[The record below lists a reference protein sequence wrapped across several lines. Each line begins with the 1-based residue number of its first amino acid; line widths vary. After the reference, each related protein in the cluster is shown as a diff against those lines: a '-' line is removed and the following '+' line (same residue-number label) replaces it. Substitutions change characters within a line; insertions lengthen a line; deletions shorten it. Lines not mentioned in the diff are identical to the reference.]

1 MKLREQ
7 RVLGAS
13 FWLVGCSLARL
24 VLTVVAR
31 AVVLATFGAEGGDTD
46 AFVAAFRLPQILGD
60 HLLGGTLFL
69 CVLPLLVEVRSR
81 RGEAAAWALFRG
93 VLLWAALALG
103 ALSLCY
109 GLAAR
114 PILSLLVPE
123 LARTQGAL
131 LLELAYWLAP
141 ALGLLGLS
149 LLGTAGLQSRRHFA
163 VSALATLAV
172 PVAVIVSVT
181 LLGERAGVTSWAWG
195 LVAGLLVQVGVQFW
209 ALMQFGFRFGRAPVA
224 EPSLGKSPTRQGT
237 PPNQLRP
244 SREGGSRYGDGATWL
259 VALTVAVAIVLGQV
273 SILVQQYFGSRL
285 PGALTYLYYAE
296 GLVKLPLGLTLVP
309 LVAALFPL
317 LAHDWSEGRPAAVR
331 ENVLQGLRALLLLSV
346 GVLVMMVVSAPGLI
360 HFIFVRKAF
369 TAENAQLLSGV
380 FLVYALALLPLGA
393 GQLVSRSLYAS
404 GAVRLVLMAS
414 GVKLVAAVLLYAGL
428 YRWGRLWGLA
438 GGYVVV
444 QWVMLLALVVGFARR
459 HGPVGWG
466 ALMPAVRDTLL
477 AGAAALL
484 VGGVV
489 RWLLLR
495 PWSQEV
501 WTDLVALALAG
512 GVFVLVAWLLGNTE
526 LRLLVARLRERAT
539 R

>member
-1 MKLREQ
+1 MKWGLRPLRLREQ

-13 FWLVGCSLARL
+13 FWLVGSSLVRL
-24 VLTVVAR
+24 MLTVVAR
-31 AVVLATFGAEGGDTD
+31 AVVVATFGAEGGDTD

-114 PILSLLVPE
+114 PILGLLVPE

-181 LLGERAGVTSWAWG
+181 LLGERVGVTSWAWG

-209 ALMQFGFRFGRAPVA
+209 ALLQFGFRFGRAPVGESA
-224 EPSLGKSPTRQGT
+224 LGKSPTRQ
-237 PPNQLRP
+237 
-244 SREGGSRYGDGATWL
+244 SRHGHGATWL
-259 VALTVAVAIVLGQV
+259 VALPVAVAIVVGQV
-273 SILVQQYFGSRL
+273 SILVQQYFASQL

-296 GLVKLPLGLTLVP
+296 GLVKLPLGLALVP

-331 ENVLQGLRALLLLSV
+331 ENVLQGLRAVLLLSV
-346 GVLVMMVVSAPGLI
+346 GVVVMVVVSAPGLI

-369 TAENAQLLSGV
+369 TAENARLLSGV

-393 GQLVSRSLYAS
+393 GQLVSRCLYAS
-404 GAVRLVLMAS
+404 GAVRMVLMAS

-444 QWVMLLALVVGFARR
+444 QWVMLLALVGGFARR

-466 ALMPAVRDTLL
+466 ALMPAARDTLL

-512 GVFVLVAWLLGNTE
+512 GVFVLVAWLLGNAE

>member
-13 FWLVGCSLARL
+13 LWLVGCSLARL
-24 VLTVVAR
+24 LLTVVAQ
-31 AVVLATFGAEGGDTD
+31 AVVVATFGAERGDTD

-93 VLLWAALALG
+93 VLLWSAVALG
-103 ALSLCY
+103 ATSVGY

-114 PILSLLVPE
+114 PALSLLVPE

-131 LLELAYWLAP
+131 LLGLAYWLAP

-149 LLGTAGLQSRRHFA
+149 MLGTAGLQSRRHFA
-163 VSALATLAV
+163 TSALATLAV
-172 PVAVIVSVT
+172 PLAVIVSVSS
-181 LLGERAGVTSWAWG
+181 LGERVGVTSWAWG

-209 ALMQFGFRFGRAPVA
+209 ALVRFGFRFGRRGAA
-224 EPSLGKSPTRQGT
+224 RCALASGRGKP
-237 PPNQLRP
+237 RP
-244 SREGGSRYGDGATWL
+244 CDGATWL
-259 VALTVAVAIVLGQV
+259 VALPVAAAIMVGQV

-296 GLVKLPLGLTLVP
+296 ALVRLPLGLALAP

-317 LAHDWSEGRPAAVR
+317 LAHDWAEGRPAAMR

-346 GVLVMMVVSAPGLI
+346 GVLVVAVVSAPGLI
-360 HFIFVRKAF
+360 GFIFVRKAF
-369 TAENAQLLSGV
+369 TAENARLLSGV
-380 FLVYALALLPLGA
+380 FLVYAAGLLPLGA

-404 GAVRLVLMAS
+404 GAVVMVLVAS
-414 GVKLVAAVLLYAGL
+414 SAKLVAALLLYAGL

-444 QWVMLLALVVGFARR
+444 QWVMLLALVGGFARR
-459 HGPVGWG
+459 HGPVRWG
-466 ALMPAVRDTLL
+466 ALLPAVRDTLL
-477 AGAAALL
+477 AGSAALL
-484 VGGVV
+484 VGGAV
-489 RWLLLR
+489 RWLLLQ
-495 PWSQEV
+495 PWSREV
-501 WTDLVALALAG
+501 WTDLVALALTG
-512 GVFVLVAWLLGNTE
+512 GVFLLVAWLLGNAE
-526 LRLLVARLRERAT
+526 LRLLVARLREGAR

>member
-24 VLTVVAR
+24 MLTVVAR

-209 ALMQFGFRFGRAPVA
+209 ALVQFGFRWG
-224 EPSLGKSPTRQGT
+224 
-237 PPNQLRP
+237 LRP
-244 SREGGSRYGDGATWL
+244 LRWGLRPLRFGGRDAARCALASGRGEPRPYDGATWL
-259 VALTVAVAIVLGQV
+259 VALPVAVAIVVGQV
-273 SILVQQYFGSRL
+273 SILVQQYFASQL

-346 GVLVMMVVSAPGLI
+346 GVLVMVVVSAPGLI

-369 TAENAQLLSGV
+369 TAENARLLSGV

-404 GAVRLVLMAS
+404 GAVRMVLMAS

-444 QWVMLLALVVGFARR
+444 QWVMLLALVGGFARR

-512 GVFVLVAWLLGNTE
+512 GVFVLVAWLLGNAE

>member
-1 MKLREQ
+1 MKLSEQ

-24 VLTVVAR
+24 MLTVVAR
-31 AVVLATFGAEGGDTD
+31 AVVVATFGAEGGDTD

-93 VLLWAALALG
+93 VLLWAAVALG

-181 LLGERAGVTSWAWG
+181 LLGERVGVTSWAWG
-195 LVAGLLVQVGVQFW
+195 LVAGLLVQVVVQFW
-209 ALMQFGFRFGRAPVA
+209 ALVQFGFRWGVRPLRFGGRGAGRCAPA
-224 EPSLGKSPTRQGT
+224 SGRGEP
-237 PPNQLRP
+237 RP
-244 SREGGSRYGDGATWL
+244 YDGATWL
-259 VALTVAVAIVLGQV
+259 VALPVAVAIVVGQV
-273 SILVQQYFGSRL
+273 SILVQQYFASQL

-317 LAHDWSEGRPAAVR
+317 LAHDWSEGRQAAVR

-346 GVLVMMVVSAPGLI
+346 GVLVMVVVSAPGLI

-369 TAENAQLLSGV
+369 TAENARLLSGV

-404 GAVRLVLMAS
+404 GAVRMVLMAN

-444 QWVMLLALVVGFARR
+444 QWVMLLALVGGFARR

-477 AGAAALL
+477 AGVAALL

-512 GVFVLVAWLLGNTE
+512 GVFALVAWLLGNAE